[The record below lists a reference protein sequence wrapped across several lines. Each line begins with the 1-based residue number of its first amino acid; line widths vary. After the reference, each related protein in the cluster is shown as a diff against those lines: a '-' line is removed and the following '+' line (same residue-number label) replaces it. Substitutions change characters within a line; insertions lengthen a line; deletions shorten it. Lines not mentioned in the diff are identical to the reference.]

1 MKSTDKGRARLRAM
15 LTNTKSSLG
24 DVVRNC
30 CRCGYEFHM
39 GEHER
44 VCQACSKPRL
54 DNRHLTLREKQI
66 IALVT
71 QAKLNK
77 EIAYDLHLSEG
88 TIKEYLNKIFRKL
101 GVRNRLELALWS
113 FGHQAECSLTP
124 SRNQPEPVGLSEG
137 DSQIAAALRLLKAG
151 RIPRQPPPN
160 NRLITK

>member
-1 MKSTDKGRARLRAM
+1 M

-30 CRCGYEFHM
+30 YRCGGEFHM

-66 IALVT
+66 IDLVN

-88 TIKEYLNKIFRKL
+88 TIKVYLSQVFRKL

-124 SRNQPEPVGLSEG
+124 SRNQPEPVGL
-137 DSQIAAALRLLKAG
+137 IPNFRRLAT
-151 RIPRQPPPN
+151 
-160 NRLITK
+160 TKR

>member
-1 MKSTDKGRARLRAM
+1 M
-15 LTNTKSSLG
+15 LTNTKTSFDDL
-24 DVVRNC
+24 VRNC
-30 CRCGYEFHM
+30 CRCGGEFHM

-44 VCQACSKPRL
+44 VCQACNKPRL
-54 DNRHLTLREKQI
+54 DNGQLTLREKQV

-88 TIKEYLNKIFRKL
+88 TIKVYLSQVFRKL

-124 SRNQPEPVGLSEG
+124 SRNQPEPVGLS
-137 DSQIAAALRLLKAG
+137 DAVSPIAAALRLLRAG
-151 RIPRQPPPN
+151 RRSRQSRPN
-160 NRLITK
+160 NRNQSGNDRRTQP

>member
-1 MKSTDKGRARLRAM
+1 M

-30 CRCGYEFHM
+30 YRCGREFRM

-44 VCQACSKPRL
+44 VCQACRKPRL
-54 DNRHLTLREKQI
+54 DNAEGLHWHLTLREKQI
-66 IALVT
+66 IDLVT

-101 GVRNRLELALWS
+101 RVRNRLELAVWS

-124 SRNQPEPVGLSEG
+124 SRDQPEPLCLSEAV
-137 DSQIAAALRLLKAG
+137 SPIAAGLRLLRAG
-151 RIPRQPPPN
+151 RISRQPPPN
-160 NRLITK
+160 NRLIGK